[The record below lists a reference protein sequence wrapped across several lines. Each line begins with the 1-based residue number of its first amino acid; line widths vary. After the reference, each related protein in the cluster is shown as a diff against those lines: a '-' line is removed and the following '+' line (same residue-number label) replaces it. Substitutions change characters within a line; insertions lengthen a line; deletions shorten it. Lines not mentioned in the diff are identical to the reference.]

1 MPEEREAAA
10 SGKQAQE
17 SFKAAREAGEDFV
30 LEDIAVDATGKE
42 ALRPDA
48 PERAK
53 QGLVYCL
60 DATSDIRRGQ
70 SKHQTEVYPPTL
82 RATSDNPSPPSL
94 STLALEDVTY
104 THRALILHFSTLV
117 CMLQYLTHTSVQFY
131 PRETWN
137 NSIVNVSKSVRKFR
151 IGMAFI
157 FAAHVLAF
165 PTIDLVFQPNWATSA
180 SDFIYPPNIFPA
192 PPDFFALVAD
202 FIEGIL
208 LKPDH
213 KRATDSIRG
222 LNDTFY
228 GIGVYT
234 VMELFFMAVECFS
247 VSGFDFNPLESLL
260 MNCTPGLSPFLTVYE
275 VFSVPSRAARFLLA
289 FYCYVERTEEDIWS
303 LLRPCIHD
311 GILAPSTDQRL
322 RYADWLFIWAKER
335 TAVSLRMGQL
345 VDEYHAVLDAHEA
358 AGDTWCRNSPGNELF
373 DVFEPTFLAG
383 GLNADFNL
391 GHLIFG
397 HATWQSLGGRVS
409 NRDDPVT
416 AVYRKHG
423 LLDHCGRRTP

>member
-10 SGKQAQE
+10 SGKQAKE
-17 SFKAAREAGEDFV
+17 SFKAAQEAGEDFV

-70 SKHQTEVYPPTL
+70 SKHRTEVYSPTL
-82 RATSDNPSPPSL
+82 RATSDNPTPPSL
-94 STLALEDVTY
+94 STLVLEDVTY
-104 THRALILHFSTLV
+104 THRALILRSFMSYLW
-117 CMLQYLTHTSVQFY
+117 LQLQCLTHTSVQFY

-137 NSIVNVSKSVRKFR
+137 DSIVNVSKTVRKFR

-165 PTIDLVFQPNWATSA
+165 TTIDLVFQPNWATSA

-192 PPDFFALVAD
+192 PPDFCALVAD

-222 LNDTFY
+222 LNDIFY

-234 VMELFFMAVECFS
+234 VMELFFIA
-247 VSGFDFNPLESLL
+247 
-260 MNCTPGLSPFLTVYE
+260 GLSPLLTVYE

-289 FYCYVERTEEDIWS
+289 FYCYVECTEEDIWS

-311 GILAPSTDQRL
+311 GILAPTTDQRL

-335 TAVSLRMGQL
+335 TAAQRSEKKKG
-345 VDEYHAVLDAHEA
+345 
-358 AGDTWCRNSPGNELF
+358 P
-373 DVFEPTFLAG
+373 
-383 GLNADFNL
+383 
-391 GHLIFG
+391 I
-397 HATWQSLGGRVS
+397 
-409 NRDDPVT
+409 
-416 AVYRKHG
+416 
-423 LLDHCGRRTP
+423 

>member
-10 SGKQAQE
+10 SGKQAKE
-17 SFKAAREAGEDFV
+17 SFKAAQEAGEDFV

-70 SKHQTEVYPPTL
+70 SKHRTEVYSPTL
-82 RATSDNPSPPSL
+82 RATSDNPTPPSL
-94 STLALEDVTY
+94 STLVLEDVTY
-104 THRALILHFSTLV
+104 THRALTRRSFMSYLW
-117 CMLQYLTHTSVQFY
+117 LQLQCLTHTSVQLY

-137 NSIVNVSKSVRKFR
+137 DSIVNVSKTVRKFR

-180 SDFIYPPNIFPA
+180 SDFIYPHIFPA
-192 PPDFFALVAD
+192 PPHFCALVAD

-222 LNDTFY
+222 LNDIFY

-234 VMELFFMAVECFS
+234 VMELFFIAGFS
-247 VSGFDFNPLESLL
+247 PL
-260 MNCTPGLSPFLTVYE
+260 LTVYE

-289 FYCYVERTEEDIWS
+289 FYCYVECTEEDIWS

-311 GILAPSTDQRL
+311 GIRAPTTDQPL

-335 TAVSLRMGQL
+335 TAAQRSEKKNG
-345 VDEYHAVLDAHEA
+345 
-358 AGDTWCRNSPGNELF
+358 P
-373 DVFEPTFLAG
+373 
-383 GLNADFNL
+383 
-391 GHLIFG
+391 I
-397 HATWQSLGGRVS
+397 
-409 NRDDPVT
+409 
-416 AVYRKHG
+416 
-423 LLDHCGRRTP
+423 